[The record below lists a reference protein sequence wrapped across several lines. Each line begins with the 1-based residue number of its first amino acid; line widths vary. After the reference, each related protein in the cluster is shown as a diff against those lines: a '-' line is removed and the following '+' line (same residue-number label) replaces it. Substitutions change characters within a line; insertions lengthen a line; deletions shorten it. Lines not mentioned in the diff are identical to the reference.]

1 MSSTLFKCSSCGLAS
16 DTAEAC
22 PKCGT
27 GRAGGTRAL
36 LTQVKR
42 AMYRATGFFLVGLGV
57 YIAARAPAAAKRA
70 AITDKTS
77 QRGDDEKD

>member
-1 MSSTLFKCSSCGLAS
+1 MPATLFKCSFCGLAA
-16 DTAEAC
+16 DTPGAC

-27 GRAGGTRAL
+27 ARSSARAV